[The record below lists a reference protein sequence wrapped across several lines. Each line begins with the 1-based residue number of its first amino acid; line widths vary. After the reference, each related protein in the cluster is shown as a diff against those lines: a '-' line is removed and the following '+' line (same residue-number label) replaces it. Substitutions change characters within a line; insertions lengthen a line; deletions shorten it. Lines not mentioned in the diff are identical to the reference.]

1 MVRVDSPCII
11 NQDIRKMGIH
21 KRGKTWYSQ
30 FQIKGKTYIK
40 STQTTNKTLAKDFD
54 RKFRNDV
61 YNREYLGER
70 ETIQLTDALDQY
82 LKTKVDTKNYRGL
95 VYNVRTVKTYFDEAL
110 TLHDLTTAMIER
122 FVQKRKDEGFKS
134 MTIHHSLVVIRGSHK
149 LAEKLGYRVTPIEW
163 PPLKKSAGRLRYLSI
178 EEEQRLLRE
187 LDPTNIFGKTH
198 QHNPENL
205 TAEKLQAR
213 IDNRDIVIALLDTG
227 CRWSEMAEMKW
238 SDVNI
243 DNGTISLYRSKTENS
258 SILYM
263 TDRLLSRFKSRF
275 KHRRSDEYIFTNKK
289 GTSHRNHTTIAI
301 RKAFD
306 RAGLKDVRVHDLRH
320 TAASRL
326 VQNGLSL
333 LEVSKILGH
342 STIQMTMR
350 YAHLEQSETAKKM
363 RDVLNKVNEEVKPKL
378 VAVK

>member
-1 MVRVDSPCII
+1 
-11 NQDIRKMGIH
+11 MGIH

-30 FQIKGKTYIK
+30 FQIKGKTYIQ
-40 STQTTNKTLAKDFD
+40 STKTTNKTLAKEFD
-54 RKFRNDV
+54 RKFRNEV

-70 ETIQLTDALDQY
+70 EKIQLTDALDQY
-82 LKTKVDTKNYRGL
+82 LKTKKDTKNYKGL
-95 VYNVRTVKTYFDEAL
+95 VSNVRTVKTYFDESLA
-110 TLHDLTTAMIER
+110 LHDLTTAKIER

-149 LAEKLGYRVTPIEW
+149 LAEKLGYRVVPIEW
-163 PPLKKSAGRLRYLSI
+163 PPMKKSPGRLRYLSI

-187 LDPTNIFGKTH
+187 LDPDKVFGNTH
-198 QHNPENL
+198 QHDPENL
-205 TAEKLQAR
+205 TPEKLQAR
-213 IDNRDIVIALLDTG
+213 IDNRDLVIALLDTG
-227 CRWSEMAEMKW
+227 CRYSEIAQLKW
-238 SDVNI
+238 SDV
-243 DNGTISLYRSKTENS
+243 DTDDGTINLYRSKTNNS
-258 SILYM
+258 SILYC
-263 TDRLLSRFKSRF
+263 TDRLLITFRNRF
-275 KHRRSDEYIFTNKK
+275 KHRRSDEYIFTDKSGK
-289 GTSHRNHTTIAI
+289 SHRNHSTIAI

-363 RDVLNKVNEEVKPKL
+363 RDVLNKVNDQVKPKL
-378 VAVK
+378 AVVK